1 MFGEDIDL
9 LLRIAAMFPMAYTPQ
24 ASAIWHLDA
33 GNRMCIKEAVEV
45 KLHQPGSLLP
55 SLRVVESLDR
65 IPIETR
71 YKARN
76 YVAAREQKAIVDTL
90 LQGHRQ
96 HAADL
101 YDRWQQEYGKRW
113 IAAALILSAPS
124 LALKV
129 VGRCADFLRRAQS
142 MAQYAVEQLAS
153 RKVFGP
159 SL

>member
-1 MFGEDIDL
+1 
-9 LLRIAAMFPMAYTPQ
+9 
-24 ASAIWHLDA
+24 
-33 GNRMCIKEAVEV
+33 MCIKEAVEV

-55 SLRVVESLDR
+55 SLRIIESLDH
-65 IPIETR
+65 ISVETR

-101 YDRWQQEYGKRW
+101 YDRWQQEYGKRL
-113 IAAALILSAPS
+113 ITSALILSVPDR
-124 LALKV
+124 ALRV
-129 VGRCADFLRRAQS
+129 LGRCSDFLRRAKS
-142 MAQYAVEQLAS
+142 VAQYAMEQSAS

-159 SL
+159 SLQL